1 MDKKRRKKSYEKVNL
16 HNITQLVSKNEKCGL
31 INNIYNY
38 KEPWAKG
45 TYKSYSYDGLQ
56 IFIFDTIMQKDLAV
70 ENTFTESFLEMSFLI
85 EGEKVIQVAGL
96 EQDFLHESQ
105 ESYLVFLSNIKTT
118 TYFNKTHHLKE
129 VKIRMNNSFIQK
141 HQLNEELLFLNLHT
155 LATKNF
161 VQPINHTKQQLIS
174 KLLNDN
180 HVGLTKRLLLESIT
194 LQLLSEQL
202 NSFSNAGKPD
212 NLLKKMYEVESL
224 ISSDLSVHY
233 SIQELAKLVGL
244 NDFLIKK
251 EFKRIFGTSV
261 FEYLIDLRMSKSK
274 ELLSLT
280 DKPIYE
286 IAELIGYKNPT
297 HYTAAFKRKVGITPK
312 KYREN

>member
-31 INNIYNY
+31 IYKIYNY

-85 EGEKVIQVAGL
+85 EGEKVIQVVGL